1 MRRACQHLRAQAHA
15 LVEGDLDSGRAANLQ
30 IHAAGCLP
38 CEVVLD
44 GARTVFRELIREAS
58 LPAPSPP
65 PHLVTHIMD
74 DLPGPSPGQR
84 LWIAAACSA
93 ATVGAAALFLAV
105 LARLLPAGGGRPLLP
120 GLRAGLDTAAQWLA
134 PFGDLLHTLGRL
146 PGLASGSAPTAGG
159 PSVLPGLVLIAAGL
173 LGLATVLTL
182 SASQPVPAA
191 GRRLIR
197 TP

>member
-1 MRRACQHLRAQAHA
+1 MRRTCHRLRAHAHA

-38 CEVVLD
+38 CEKVLE
-44 GARTVFRELIREAS
+44 GARAIFRDLEREAS
-58 LPAPSPP
+58 LPAPPPP
-65 PHLVTHIMD
+65 PHLATRIMEY
-74 DLPGPSPGQR
+74 LPDPSPRQR

-93 ATVGAAALFLAV
+93 AMIGAATLFITV
-105 LARLLPAGGGRPLLP
+105 LARLLPTGGGRPLLP

-134 PFGDLLHTLGRL
+134 PFGNLLNTLGGL
-146 PGLASGSAPTAGG
+146 PGVPSGSAAAAG
-159 PSVLPGLVLIAAGL
+159 PSVLPALGLITAGL
-173 LGLATVLTL
+173 LGLAMVLTL
-182 SASQPVPAA
+182 SASQPVPSA